1 MIIRGHDLE
10 THTVEQFDEL
20 KELYGITGYQLALKK
35 SFDITSKVLTET
47 DIELIEKN
55 VFENTKILGAY
66 FNPAHPDNGEVIAGI
81 ENFIFNMKLAEKY
94 GIKYVGT
101 ETGSVLG
108 SPWDYHPDNHLP
120 ETINSVTDVFKEI
133 SEKSKNIDVNIAI
146 EPAFHH
152 VIKDLDTLV
161 EFTENI
167 NDARIVYILDL
178 YNLLNARPY
187 QDYKIILAEYLNA
200 VGSKIKI
207 IHLKDFVVVDDR
219 VKQVDI
225 GEGVVDFEY
234 VIKEIK
240 NVVDNP
246 LFVLEGTRESKM
258 TNAINKTV
266 V

>member
-10 THTVEQFDEL
+10 THTVEQFEEL
-20 KELYGITGYQLALKK
+20 KELYGISGYQLALKK
-35 SFDITSKVLTET
+35 SFDITSNILTES
-47 DIELIEKN
+47 DIKPIDEN
-55 VFENTKILGAY
+55 VFENTQILGAY
-66 FNPAHPDNGEVIAGI
+66 FNPAHPDNNEVVAGI

-94 GIKYVGT
+94 GIKFVGT

-108 SPWDYHPDNHLP
+108 SPWDYHPNNHLP
-120 ETINSVTDVFKEI
+120 ETINSVTEVFKEI
-133 SEKSKNIDVNIAI
+133 SEKSSDIDVNIAI

-152 VIKDLDTLV
+152 VIKDLDTLIK
-161 EFTENI
+161 FTETI
-167 NDARIVYILDL
+167 NDTRIVYILDL

-187 QDYKIILAEYLNA
+187 QDYKIVLAEYLNT

-207 IHLKDFVVVDDR
+207 IHLKDFVVIDDR

-225 GEGVVDFEY
+225 GEGIVDFEY

-240 NVVDNP
+240 NIVDNP
-246 LFVLEGTRESKM
+246 LFVLEGTVESKM
-258 TNAINKTV
+258 TNAISKTV